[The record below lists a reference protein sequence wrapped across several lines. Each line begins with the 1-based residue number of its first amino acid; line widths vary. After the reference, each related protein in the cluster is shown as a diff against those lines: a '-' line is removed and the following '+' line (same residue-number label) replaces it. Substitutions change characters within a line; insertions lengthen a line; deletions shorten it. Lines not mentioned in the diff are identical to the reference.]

1 MTAEQLL
8 PASATNVPFATPA
21 GVTTPLMLKWL
32 LLCEHPISRQLWLA
46 KATPRAWLA
55 EGESFSAEEM
65 TSAYGRVSL
74 RLTSR

>member
-1 MTAEQLL
+1 
-8 PASATNVPFATPA
+8 
-21 GVTTPLMLKWL
+21 MLKWL
-32 LLCEHPISRQLWLA
+32 LLCEHPVDRQLWLA